1 MGRRP
6 GNTYPIS
13 YQSVT
18 VPDLQAFAVITIA
31 TIGLLIACAHVRAQ
45 SAGQLERG
53 IQSFESGRLAEAK
66 GIFES
71 LLRADRRDHRAAYYL
86 GRTYFEEGDF
96 RESVEWL
103 EKAVDLM
110 DEEVDYRRW
119 LVKAYEEA
127 VEDAGLIR
135 AISIAKKMIRAMERI
150 VELDPTA
157 VDERVRLVDFH
168 LDAPKI
174 VGGGDIDRAR
184 ELVRE
189 LRTIDEK
196 RGFIAQIELYK
207 HEERT
212 DLAISEYRRMIELHP
227 EERDYPKELG
237 LLYHDTG
244 QYEQAVATF
253 LTLTERFPEYPYGHY
268 LIGRTAAVSG
278 QSLDL
283 GVEGLERYLQR
294 EPEEDSPSHAAAHW
308 RLGMIYENK
317 GDKDRA
323 RREYETSL
331 RLDPDYEAAKDAL
344 KRLKK

>member
-6 GNTYPIS
+6 GSPFLIS
-13 YQSVT
+13 SPSVT
-18 VPDLQAFAVITIA
+18 ILDFQALAVITIA
-31 TIGLLIACAHVRAQ
+31 TIGLLIAQGLVRAQ
-45 SAGQLERG
+45 STGRLEQG
-53 IQSFESGRLAEAK
+53 IQSLESGRLAEAE

-71 LLRADRRDHRAAYYL
+71 LVKIDRRNHRAAYYL

-96 RESVEWL
+96 RKSVDWL

-110 DEEVDYRRW
+110 DSEVDYHRW
-119 LVKAYEEA
+119 LVKAYEVA
-127 VEDAGLIR
+127 VEDAGMIR
-135 AISIAKKMIRAMERI
+135 AISIAKKMIREMERI
-150 VELDPTA
+150 TELDPTD

-189 LRTIDEK
+189 IKAIDEK
-196 RGFIAQIELYK
+196 RGFIAQIEIYK
-207 HEERT
+207 HEKRT
-212 DLAISEYRRMIELHP
+212 DLAISEYRRMIGMHP

-253 LTLTERFPEYPYGHY
+253 VALTERFPEYLYGHY

-283 GVEGLERYLQR
+283 GVACLERYLQR
-294 EPEEDSPSHAAAHW
+294 EPEEGSPSHAAAHW
-308 RLGMIYENK
+308 RLGMIFENK

-323 RREYETSL
+323 RQEYETSL
-331 RLDPDYEAAKDAL
+331 RLEPEYEASKEAL